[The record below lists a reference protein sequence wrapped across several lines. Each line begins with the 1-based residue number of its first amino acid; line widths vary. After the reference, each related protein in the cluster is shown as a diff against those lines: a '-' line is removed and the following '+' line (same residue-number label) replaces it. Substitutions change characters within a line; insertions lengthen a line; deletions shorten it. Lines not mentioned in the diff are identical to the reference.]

1 MYILSEHILLPKIA
15 FFAVYYYFE
24 ILCSPLVYHLCEVSK
39 LFHYY
44 FIMSDSLLSQWA
56 LSPHLLNE
64 RKNR

>member
-44 FIMSDSLLSQWA
+44 FIMSDSLLSQ
-56 LSPHLLNE
+56 
-64 RKNR
+64 